1 MNDQQETKLQ
11 RRILIVVIVFGA
23 PVFFGLLAW
32 LGLLGS

>member
-1 MNDQQETKLQ
+1 MNDQQERRRQ
-11 RRILIVVIVFGA
+11 RHILIFVVLIGA